1 MSEEEFA
8 EAEAAAEL
16 AEAELAEAELAEAE
30 AEAAEFAEAEAAEFA
45 AAATTETDSS
55 KPSSPTAKRPMRSA
69 LSQAVENSQKS
80 AQAGLIKVDGVYGS
94 KTEEATKRLINSI
107 KVTVQQFEEYT
118 KTTGTPLQV
127 AGTVSSTES
136 EATRTAEDALPP
148 ELVDLQKNTKTATE
162 FAKWPS
168 QNEAEPFYDA
178 AADEYYVVVR
188 TEHSNLIGK
197 TTADFEVVITEA
209 KKAGLTKILEYYNKQ
224 TGPASYLLETS
235 SEEQA
240 KLESTVVN
248 YGNLDSQQKDTKNK
262 ISQIIA
268 GGEA

>member
-1 MSEEEFA
+1 M
-8 EAEAAAEL
+8 
-16 AEAELAEAELAEAE
+16 
-30 AEAAEFAEAEAAEFA
+30 
-45 AAATTETDSS
+45 
-55 KPSSPTAKRPMRSA
+55 
-69 LSQAVENSQKS
+69 
-80 AQAGLIKVDGVYGS
+80 
-94 KTEEATKRLINSI
+94 
-107 KVTVQQFEEYT
+107 TVQQFEEYT